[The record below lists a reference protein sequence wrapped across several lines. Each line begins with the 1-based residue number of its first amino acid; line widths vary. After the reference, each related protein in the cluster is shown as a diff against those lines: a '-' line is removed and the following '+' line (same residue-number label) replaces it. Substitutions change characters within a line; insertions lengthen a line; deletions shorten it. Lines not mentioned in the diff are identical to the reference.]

1 MKCTPGSHLQRQP
14 SGLMTEPPRAGKKR
28 EEKAPSSGCRCLR
41 EAVLGAGG
49 GTVRAAGRQG
59 TAACVVSPSA
69 GAWAWPPRQP
79 LADST
84 PHATARRN
92 LVGITLVYSS
102 KKPWQLQ
109 SVHLCPFL

>member
-1 MKCTPGSHLQRQP
+1 MKCTPRAHLQRQP

-28 EEKAPSSGCRCLR
+28 EEKAPSSWCRRLR
-41 EAVLGAGG
+41 GAVLGAGRG
-49 GTVRAAGRQG
+49 IVWAAGKQGTV
-59 TAACVVSPSA
+59 ACVGSPSA

-84 PHATARRN
+84 PHAIARRN

-102 KKPWQLQ
+102 KTPRQL
-109 SVHLCPFL
+109 